1 MKRLLLSQGRT
12 GSLNLT
18 RYVRESNL
26 DTIVY
31 REPFNTTAVRDTGI
45 EHQFKKIISNP
56 NIFVENKIGNDSF
69 PIELQHLNTDELIT
83 FLKSKFDIIGILMRR
98 DIDSQTE
105 SLANARKSDNWNSK
119 YVYQQIDTNSINKY
133 KSLLENEKN
142 TFTYISETYNISIF
156 YYEDLYIENQNEN
169 MMRFCKYFNVKYDN
183 IIMQKHMNI
192 DKKYR
197 INETKKIL

>member
-31 REPFNTTAVRDTGI
+31 REPFNTTAIRDTGI
-45 EHQFKKIISNP
+45 EYRFEKIISNP

-83 FLKSKFDIIGILMRR
+83 LLKSKFDIIGILIRR

-133 KSLLENEKN
+133 KSLLENENKERIRIIKAERDLQIAEIVK
-142 TFTYISETYNISIF
+142 TFETQYDLVIKYN
-156 YYEDLYIENQNEN
+156 E
-169 MMRFCKYFNVKYDN
+169 
-183 IIMQKHMNI
+183 
-192 DKKYR
+192 
-197 INETKKIL
+197 ETKKYEVKTTKEKQDEINKMSESE

>member
-31 REPFNTTAVRDTGI
+31 REPFNTTAIKDTGI
-45 EHQFKKIISNP
+45 EYQFEKIVSNP

-69 PIELQHLNTDELIT
+69 PIELQNLNTDELIT

-119 YVYQQIDTNSINKY
+119 YVYQKIDSNTTAKY
-133 KSLLENEKN
+133 KNLLENEKN
-142 TFTYISETYNISIF
+142 TFTYISEKYNIPIF

-169 MMRFCKYFNVKYDN
+169 VMLFCKHFNIKYDE
-183 IIMQKHMNI
+183 IIMEKHMNI

-197 INETKKIL
+197 INESKTIL

>member
-31 REPFNTTAVRDTGI
+31 REPFNTTAIKDTGI
-45 EHQFKKIISNP
+45 EYQFEKIVSNP

-69 PIELQHLNTDELIT
+69 PIELQNLNTDELIT

-119 YVYQQIDTNSINKY
+119 YVYQKIDSNTTDKY
-133 KSLLENEKN
+133 KNLLENEKN
-142 TFTYISETYNISIF
+142 TFTYISEKYNIPIF

-169 MMRFCKYFNVKYDN
+169 VMLFCKHFNIKYDK
-183 IIMQKHMNI
+183 IIMEKHMNI

-197 INETKKIL
+197 INESKTIL

>member
-18 RYVRESNL
+18 RYVKESNL

-31 REPFNTTAVRDTGI
+31 REPFNTTAIKDTGI
-45 EHQFKKIISNP
+45 EYQFEKIISNP
-56 NIFVENKIGNDSF
+56 NIFVENKIGNGSL
-69 PIELQHLNTDELIT
+69 PIELQNLNTDELIIV
-83 FLKSKFDIIGILMRR
+83 LKSKFDIIGILIRR

-105 SLANARKSDNWNSK
+105 SLANAKKSNNWNSK
-119 YVYQQIDTNSINKY
+119 YVYQPIDINSINKY

-142 TFTYISETYNISIF
+142 TFIYISEKYDIPIF

-169 MMRFCKYFNVKYDN
+169 MMGFCKYFNIRYNKIV
-183 IIMQKHMNI
+183 MEKHMNI

-197 INETKKIL
+197 ILKNKKIL

>member
-31 REPFNTTAVRDTGI
+31 REPFNTTAIRDTGI

-83 FLKSKFDIIGILMRR
+83 LLKSKFDIAAKKTADGIRRKVFNHGWTLINTVLRKDFLVTNLMNRLPVATVWP
-98 DIDSQTE
+98 SCP
-105 SLANARKSDNWNSK
+105 S
-119 YVYQQIDTNSINKY
+119 VSI
-133 KSLLENEKN
+133 
-142 TFTYISETYNISIF
+142 
-156 YYEDLYIENQNEN
+156 
-169 MMRFCKYFNVKYDN
+169 RG
-183 IIMQKHMNI
+183 
-192 DKKYR
+192 
-197 INETKKIL
+197 

>member
-12 GSLNLT
+12 GTLNLT
-18 RYVRESNL
+18 RYVRESNPN
-26 DTIVY
+26 TIVY
-31 REPFNTTAVRDTGI
+31 REPFNTTAIKDTGI
-45 EHQFKKIISNP
+45 EYRFEKIVSNP

-83 FLKSKFDIIGILMRR
+83 VLKSKFDIIGILIRR
-98 DIDSQTE
+98 DVDSQTE

-119 YVYQQIDTNSINKY
+119 YVYQQMDDNLINKY

-142 TFTYISETYNISIF
+142 TFTYISKTYNIPIF
-156 YYEDLYIENQNEN
+156 YYEDLYIKNQNEN
-169 MMRFCKYFNVKYDN
+169 MMEFCKYFNIKYDE
-183 IIMQKHMNI
+183 IIMRKHMNI

-197 INETKKIL
+197 INESKTIL